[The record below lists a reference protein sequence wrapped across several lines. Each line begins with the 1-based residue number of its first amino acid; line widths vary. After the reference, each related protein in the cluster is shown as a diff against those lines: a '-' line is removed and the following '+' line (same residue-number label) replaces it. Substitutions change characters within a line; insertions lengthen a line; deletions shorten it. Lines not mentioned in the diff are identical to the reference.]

1 MGMSAIPQ
9 PEITLFLLTRIS
21 QSSVWGSMQKLTVSS
36 SKDSSMALSVIEKSR
51 HLLEKTRV
59 MTLAVTENDL
69 PWSSP
74 VYFVYYDRQFYFFSD
89 KNSRHIKW
97 AEKNIHTSVS
107 VFNDSDIL
115 DEIFGFQ
122 MTGKIRKVR
131 SIAQYA
137 IVVKAYVTKF
147 YFLVKIFGPQIFK
160 NQNFFLEQ
168 FKSHLYGFQPGAVY
182 LSDNSKQPSKRVSI
196 DLNNL

>member
-1 MGMSAIPQ
+1 M
-9 PEITLFLLTRIS
+9 
-21 QSSVWGSMQKLTVSS
+21 TVRF
-36 SKDSSMALSVIEKSR
+36 SKDSSTASSVIQKSR

-74 VYFVYYDRQFYFFSD
+74 VYFVYYDRQFYFFSS
-89 KNSRHIKW
+89 KNSRHVKW
-97 AEKNIHTSVS
+97 AKKDTNTSVS
-107 VFNDSDIL
+107 VFNDSDNL

-122 MTGKIRKVR
+122 MTGKIRKVT

-147 YFLVKIFGPQIFK
+147 YFLVKTFGPQIFE
-160 NQNFFLEQ
+160 NQNFFLEK
-168 FKSHLYGFQPGAVY
+168 FKSHLYGFQPEAVY
-182 LSDNSKQPSKRVSI
+182 LSDNSKQTHKRISI
-196 DLNNL
+196 DLNDL